1 MVLPVPTDALGIP
14 ELSRFDRMALLQRH
28 APVLEVDVAG
38 EYDRP
43 GTMALDAQDRPTVDT
58 ERAAAYVRVT
68 QTLLQGRPHL
78 QLVYTFWFT
87 ERPPSGDLDTLSG
100 RIDGLIWRVTLG
112 SDGTPL
118 VYDSIHPCGCYH
130 LFFPTEYVDAR
141 PVPDTLDEGMFSPQA
156 VRAPGSDETVVLR
169 IESRTHY
176 IQHVSV
182 ERRGSSAMVYGIE
195 DERHLGTLPRAA
207 GGTRSAYGSEGLV
220 PGSERGERFF
230 FWPMGI
236 QSAGQMRQWGRHA
249 TAFVGRRH
257 FDDPLLFDSYFV
269 LRTVTATQKSPV
281 PSTSV
286 QTAP

>member
-14 ELSRFDRMALLQRH
+14 ELSRFDRMALLRRH

-58 ERAAAYVRVT
+58 EPGAAYVRVT

-87 ERPPSGDLDTLSG
+87 ERPSRGDLDTLSG
-100 RIDGLIWRVTLG
+100 HIDGLIWRVTLA
-112 SDGTPL
+112 SDGIPL

-141 PVPDTLDEGMFSPQA
+141 PLQDTLDEGMFSPQA
-156 VRAPGSDETVVLR
+156 VRAPGPDETVVLR

-195 DERHLGTLPRAA
+195 DERNLGTLPRAA
-207 GGTRSAYGSEGLV
+207 GGTRSAYGSDGLV
-220 PGSERGERFF
+220 RGSERGERFF

-286 QTAP
+286 QIAP